1 MTVKRLLA
9 FLGAVALIVGA
20 VFARNAL
27 DDKSSDS
34 TSSTG
39 QGSGGTLTVVCSTEF
54 ADVCA
59 KLPTSYRVTVQPA
72 STTLTHLTADGAQ
85 PPDAWVTLDPFPG
98 MVDVQRQFASLDPLA
113 PTIVAVATDVAEV
126 AVAKT
131 RSDEFALGC
140 NGQPAWKCI
149 GTNAGA
155 QWSALDP
162 AAGGGKLLPGFANPD
177 SEALGLITFANAVAG
192 YLNNA
197 AFSKADWS
205 DNAELNGWLRNLK
218 SADVI
223 SADGASALTTLL
235 VQPTHV
241 NVAATTG
248 VEVQA
253 SSRQDSFVVSPTSPA
268 VPIVAVVGSFTPK
281 GAAVAAQ
288 LAPLLTSAGWTPA
301 SDPKPQLPAGTFIAL
316 RSLWEGK

>member
-39 QGSGGTLTVVCSTEF
+39 QSTGGNLTVVCSTEF

-59 KLPTSYRVTVQPA
+59 KLPPSDRVTVEPA
-72 STTLTHLTADGAQ
+72 SQTLADLVKDGAQ

-98 MVDVQRQFASLDPLA
+98 MVDIQRQVATLDPLD
-113 PTIVAVATDVAEV
+113 PTIVAVATDVAEI

-131 RSDEFALGC
+131 RADAFALAC

-155 QWSALDP
+155 QWTTLDP
-162 AAGGGKLLPGFANPD
+162 AAAGGKLLPGFADPD

-192 YLNNA
+192 YLNNPD
-197 AFSKADWS
+197 FSTSDWS

-218 SADVI
+218 NADVI
-223 SADGASALTTLL
+223 SANGASALDTLL
-235 VQPTHV
+235 VRATSV

-248 VEVQA
+248 VELQA
-253 SSRQDSFVVSPTSPA
+253 SPSPDAVVASPTSPA
-268 VPIVAVVGSFTPK
+268 VPIVAVVGAFTSK
-281 GAAVAAQ
+281 GAAVAEQ
-288 LAPLLTSAGWTPA
+288 LSPLLTKAGWTRA
-301 SDPKPQLPAGTFIAL
+301 TDPEPQLPAGTFIAL
-316 RSLWEGK
+316 RKLWEGK